1 MMGEACLEMEDDA
14 PHKAENSRRVAID
27 NPRGVDVE
35 QLHLKENEGKVEAIK
50 KMTAVFGAADTHVF
64 INQEGQ
70 NLRDVLQPEDS
81 LWRRPEPVQLKG
93 HLYSFIRSDNPG

>member
-35 QLHLKENEGKVEAIK
+35 QLHLKENEGKVEAVK
-50 KMTAVFGAADTHVF
+50 KDDSSVWSSRHSRVY
-64 INQEGQ
+64 
-70 NLRDVLQPEDS
+70 QPGRS
-81 LWRRPEPVQLKG
+81 EP
-93 HLYSFIRSDNPG
+93 